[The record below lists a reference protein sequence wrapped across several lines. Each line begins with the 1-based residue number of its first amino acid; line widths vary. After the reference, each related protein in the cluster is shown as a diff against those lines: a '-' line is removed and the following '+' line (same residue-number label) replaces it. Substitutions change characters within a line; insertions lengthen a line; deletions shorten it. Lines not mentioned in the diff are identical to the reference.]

1 MAAPS
6 KKAFGVGLNGA
17 YIIPL
22 TTAGYPAA
30 TATTVYEGLVVGG
43 PASLEITLPDPSQI
57 VHIGNNAVL
66 QRDQLPSTDLSSAVL
81 TVSRQ
86 DLDTLATITGAKV
99 QTIGELHMLPMQT
112 SQQGLEPTVGFYA
125 YQQLKDENGNRRWAT
140 WVFPKVTMSPKPG
153 SLSREA
159 RTLTYNITPN
169 VTKKTIAGTALSVA
183 DNGCVSAEFM
193 VYESNY
199 RLGIVAWLGDNSA
212 VDFDF
217 PTNRQAAIAHADNI
231 RVYVNGT
238 LTTVGITLG
247 TDDLTF
253 GTAPASGAVIVAIYD
268 MADASVDVN

>member
-30 TATTVYEGLVVGG
+30 TATTVYEGLSVGG
-43 PASLEITLPDPSQI
+43 PASLEVTIPDPAQI
-57 VHIGNNAVL
+57 VHIGNNQVL
-66 QRDQLPSTDLSSAVL
+66 QRDQLPSTDTSSAVL
-81 TVSRQ
+81 TVSRE
-86 DLDTLATITGAKV
+86 DLDTLASITGVKV
-99 QTIGELHMLPMQT
+99 QTVGELSMLPVNT

-140 WVFPKVTMSPKPG
+140 WIFPKVVISPKFG

-159 RTLTYNITPN
+159 RTLTYNITPSA
-169 VTKKTIAGTALSVA
+169 TKKTIAGTALTVT

-193 VYESNY
+193 VYQSNY
-199 RLGIVAWLGDNSA
+199 RLGVVAWLGDNSA

-217 PTNRQAAIAHADNI
+217 PAARQAAVASADNI

-238 LTTVGITLG
+238 LQTSGVTYG
-247 TDDLTF
+247 TDDITF
-253 GTAPASGAVIVAIYD
+253 GTAPASGAVVVAIYD
-268 MADASVDVN
+268 LDDAAVDVA

>member
-43 PASLEITLPDPSQI
+43 PASLEVTTPDPAQI
-57 VHIGNNAVL
+57 VHIGNNQVL
-66 QRDQLPSTDLSSAVL
+66 QRDQLPSTDTSSAVL

-86 DLDTLATITGAKV
+86 DLDTLAAITAVKV
-99 QTIGELHMLPMQT
+99 QTVGDLNMLPMMS

-125 YQQLKDENGNRRWAT
+125 YQQLKDESGNRRWNT
-140 WVFPKVTMSPKPG
+140 WIFPKVTISPKPG

-159 RTLTYNITPN
+159 RTLAYNITPN
-169 VTKKTIAGTALSVA
+169 TTKKTIAGTLLSVA
-183 DNGCVSAEFM
+183 DNGCVSAEYM
-193 VYESNY
+193 IYESNY
-199 RLGIVAWLGDNSA
+199 RLGVVAWLGDNSET
-212 VDFDF
+212 DFAF
-217 PTNRQAAIAHADNI
+217 PTARQAAAASNDAI

-238 LTTVGITLG
+238 LTTTGITLG
-247 TDDLTF
+247 TDDLNF
-253 GTAPASGAVIVAIYD
+253 AVAPAAGAVIVAIYD
-268 MADASVDVN
+268 MADASVDVA